1 MLLILQKVPA
11 PGARRR
17 KMHPELLQTLIETL
31 PPQEQERS
39 RRLRGVLTELSLRD
53 ENALF
58 ELSRG
63 VSQNNAHLGF
73 VPAYL
78 NTATG
83 EQVRARFADGSPAPV
98 HLLDGLPE
106 TWVSA
111 RDSEG
116 HVTRTCSGLIS
127 GFIRDG
133 RFYTRDEASRA
144 AAH

>member
-1 MLLILQKVPA
+1 
-11 PGARRR
+11 
-17 KMHPELLQTLIETL
+17 MHTELVQMVIEIT

-53 ENALF
+53 ENVLY

-63 VSQNNAHLGF
+63 VSRNNAHLGF

-83 EQVRARFADGSPAPV
+83 EQVSARFADGSLAPIHV
-98 HLLDGLPE
+98 LDGLPE
-106 TWVSA
+106 AWVSA

-127 GFIRDG
+127 GFIRNG
-133 RFYTRDEASRA
+133 RFYTREEASRA